1 MRSITSHNVVVE
13 IQTSNSP
20 QGDAPTYPNSAT
32 DMSCLARKYS
42 RSVSAKTLELGGIT
56 SISDELFITRY
67 TGKVDLEIYVP
78 TAGGLQF
85 QNSIGYYC
93 KVAATF
99 VDGDVP
105 ITWVDEGII
114 TEVSMSTDLDG
125 ILTETLTIQ
134 MGAYGASGFGGYI

>member
-13 IQTSNSP
+13 IQTSDSP
-20 QGDAPTYPNSAT
+20 QGDAPTYTNPAV

-78 TAGGLQF
+78 TTGGLQF

-93 KVAATF
+93 KVAATL
-99 VDGDVP
+99 VDSGAP

-134 MGAYGASGFGGYI
+134 MGAYGASSFGGYI